1 VWSRVLNVSRGAHL
15 APPDGLNMEA
25 IMKSMRTVLLACLM
39 ALFAAACGGGGGG
52 SSPAAGSSDCVLN
65 KARLGDCT
73 LG

>member
-1 VWSRVLNVSRGAHL
+1 
-15 APPDGLNMEA
+15 
-25 IMKSMRTVLLACLM
+25 MKSMRMVLLASLM

-52 SSPAAGSSDCVLN
+52 SSPAVGSSDCVLN